1 VADPAT
7 GTASL
12 VLTTAAPVRKTIN
25 LIDPARIR
33 KPATPATGSTTC
45 TTCTPN
51 TTAPTTPGESSLADQ
66 TSAVSDLVKKEADPS
81 LIETAETDPNTR
93 ETMLSRFNTTV
104 VKTVDHIHFNYD
116 GKFLFKT

>member
-1 VADPAT
+1 M
-7 GTASL
+7 
-12 VLTTAAPVRKTIN
+12 N
-25 LIDPARIR
+25 
-33 KPATPATGSTTC
+33 C

-51 TTAPTTPGESSLADQ
+51 TTPTTLGESSLVDQ

-81 LIETAETDPNTR
+81 LIETAETAEIDPNTG
-93 ETMLSRFNTTV
+93 EKMLSRFNTTV